1 MVLSYW
7 IFFFHR
13 GFLRTCFRAL
23 APCWPIY
30 SDFPTPWWS
39 SLASTS
45 MDKQKIWTIQLCGL
59 SILHGL
65 SKKWSTREYEI
76 CVCEYNGT
84 SAIESSSS
92 FLYWK
97 CEKYP
102 ITCMCVRCIWL
113 KNKMFMLFFLCL
125 CLKINKKQ
133 AIIRSMKR
141 TYIGT

>member
-39 SLASTS
+39 SLASNG
-45 MDKQKIWTIQLCGL
+45 MDKRKLWTIQLCGL
-59 SILHGL
+59 SNCMDYPKSGQPENM
-65 SKKWSTREYEI
+65 KY

-84 SAIESSSS
+84 SAIESSS
-92 FLYWK
+92 FFIYRKLV
-97 CEKYP
+97 KYP
-102 ITCMCVRCIWL
+102 ITCMCVSCVWL
-113 KNKMFMLFFLCL
+113 KNKMFMLFFLVFL
-125 CLKINKKQ
+125 CLKINQKQ
-133 AIIRSMKR
+133 ASIRKHEKN
-141 TYIGT
+141 Y